1 MHTSTRDCT
10 EVLLVYHCCTVTA
23 GGEWGKG
30 LENLSTRARQGQE
43 GEGDRTGKW
52 MGCQLAITVT
62 RVGEVR
68 LQSAAELAL
77 TSSGSF
83 WLALASSDC
92 L

>member
-1 MHTSTRDCT
+1 MSRP
-10 EVLLVYHCCTVTA
+10 EVR
-23 GGEWGKG
+23 GREGEG
-30 LENLSTRARQGQE
+30 EEGQE

-77 TSSGSF
+77 TSSVCKEAPPSHPPPPHAGVARSRPASTSF
-83 WLALASSDC
+83 IAC
-92 L
+92 FE